1 MSLGHGMAFISF
13 LFFCYFSLILDIAI
27 FSFRCLSLSLSL
39 SIYIYTI
46 KRAAKRQQLHTANE
60 AEQKAIFYYLL
71 LGQRTVVR
79 EDALYA
85 QFI

>member
-1 MSLGHGMAFISF
+1 MLTSVIF
-13 LFFCYFSLILDIAI
+13 LF
-27 FSFRCLSLSLSL
+27 
-39 SIYIYTI
+39 YTI

-60 AEQKAIFYYLL
+60 AEQEGNLLL

-85 QFI
+85 QFT

>member
-39 SIYIYTI
+39 YIYTI